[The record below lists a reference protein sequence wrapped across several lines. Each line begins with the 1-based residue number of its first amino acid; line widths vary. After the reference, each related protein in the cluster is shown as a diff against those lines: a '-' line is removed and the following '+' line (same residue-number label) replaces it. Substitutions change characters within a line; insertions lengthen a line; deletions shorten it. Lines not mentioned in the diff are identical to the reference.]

1 MADSTLSLSR
11 NDLLKAAGNMLGRGI
26 DTTAWDDPDFSTRVN
41 MCVDIGCRW
50 VYEPDLLPNEAQ
62 VHMWSFMQPKLT
74 SFDLNAPYSTGTVT
88 VTPHATGS
96 VVAGAGTSFPAWAG
110 DAEFVVGGVSYTVL
124 SWTSATALKL
134 DDVAVTAAA
143 LSTYTL
149 QQIDYVLPDLFGGFR
164 GDLFLDQSSSSLG
177 QVVQRADKK
186 ELLGYQK
193 SGIADFAAQPAR
205 FAVFTQDQTGAA
217 GQRWL
222 ITFWPTADA
231 AYTLSGFYTI
241 NPYQLTSALPYP
253 MGGLPLSECLREAVL
268 GAVEIE
274 FMGAAGIH
282 TQMFQRRLQAAISY
296 DRQMSNPGIIGRNLD
311 YSAARRN
318 WLRIGPR
325 VIHCGLGATAY
336 TG

>member
-1 MADSTLSLSR
+1 MAESTLSLSR
-11 NDLLKAAGNMLGRGI
+11 TDLLKAAGNMLGRGI
-26 DTTAWDDPDFSTRVN
+26 DVTAWDDPDFTTRVN

-62 VHMWSFMQPKLT
+62 VHLWPFMQPKLT

-88 VTPHATGS
+88 V
-96 VVAGAGTSFPAWAG
+96 VAGVVTGVGTTFPSWAA
-110 DAEFVVGGVSYTVL
+110 DAEFVVGGVSYSVASRAST
-124 SWTSATALKL
+124 TSLTL
-134 DDVAVTAAA
+134 DDTAVTAAA

-177 QVVQRADKK
+177 QVLQRADKQ

-217 GQRWL
+217 GQRWM
-222 ITFWPTADA
+222 ITLWPTADA

-241 NPYQLTSALPYP
+241 NPYQLTSSLPYP

-274 FMGAAGIH
+274 FKGEAGIH
-282 TQMFQRRLQAAISY
+282 MQNFMRRLQAAVSY
-296 DRQMSNPGIIGRNLD
+296 DRQMSNPGILGRNLD

-318 WLRIGPR
+318 WLRNGPR
-325 VIHCGLGATAY
+325 VSHIGLGPTAY
-336 TG
+336 VGYQ

>member
-1 MADSTLSLSR
+1 MSTLALTR

-26 DTTAWDDPDFSTRVN
+26 DVTAWDDPDFSSRVN

-74 SFDLNAPYSTGTVT
+74 SFDINAPYGTGTVT
-88 VTPHATGS
+88 VVAGVVTGS
-96 VVAGAGTSFPAWAG
+96 GTTFPSWAASAEIVIG
-110 DAEFVVGGVSYTVL
+110 DVSYSVSTRD
-124 SWTSATALKL
+124 SATQLTL
-134 DDVAVTAAA
+134 DDTSVTAAA
-143 LSTYTL
+143 GSTYTL
-149 QQIDYVLPDLFGGFR
+149 LQIDYVLPDLFGGFR
-164 GDLFLDQSSSSLG
+164 GDLYIDQSPSSIG
-177 QVVQRADKK
+177 QVVQRADKQ

-193 SGIADFAAQPAR
+193 SGLADFTAQPER
-205 FAVFTQDQTGAA
+205 YAVFTQDQTGAA

-222 ITFWPTADA
+222 MTLWPIADA

-282 TQMFQRRLQAAISY
+282 VQMFQRRLQAAISY
-296 DRQMSNPGIIGRNLD
+296 DRQMSNPGIIGQNLD
-311 YSAARRN
+311 YSANRRE
-318 WLRIGPR
+318 WLKHGPR
-325 VIHCGLGATAY
+325 VSHIGLGP
-336 TG
+336 TGYLGYP

>member
-1 MADSTLSLSR
+1 MAESTLTLTR
-11 NDLLKAAGNMLGRGI
+11 ADLLKAAGNMLGRGI

-88 VTPHATGS
+88 V
-96 VVAGAGTSFPAWAG
+96 VAGVVTGVGTTFPSWAAA
-110 DAEFVVGGVSYTVL
+110 AEFVVGSVSYSVSTRD
-124 SWTSATALKL
+124 SATQLTL
-134 DDVAVTAAA
+134 DDTAVTAAA

-164 GDLFLDQSSSSLG
+164 GDLFLDQTSSSLG
-177 QVVQRADKK
+177 QVVRRADKE
-186 ELLGYQK
+186 ELLGYQR

-222 ITFWPTADA
+222 ITVWPTADA

-296 DRQMSNPGIIGRNLD
+296 DRQMSNPGIIGQNLD
-311 YSAARRN
+311 RSYERRQWN
-318 WLRIGPR
+318 KIGPR
-325 VIHCGLGATAY
+325 VSHVGLGDMSF
-336 TG
+336 TGYP

>member
-1 MADSTLSLSR
+1 
-11 NDLLKAAGNMLGRGI
+11 MLGRGI
-26 DTTAWDDPDFSTRVN
+26 DTTAWDDPDFTTRVN

-88 VTPHATGS
+88 VTAGVVTG
-96 VVAGAGTSFPAWAG
+96 VGTTFPSWAA
-110 DAEFVVGGVSYTVL
+110 DAEFVVGGVSYSVATRD
-124 SWTSATALKL
+124 SATQLTL
-134 DDVAVTAAA
+134 DDTAVTAAA

-164 GDLFLDQSSSSLG
+164 GDLFIDQSSTALG
-177 QVVQRADKK
+177 FTLRRADKE
-186 ELLGYQK
+186 ELLSYQK
-193 SGIADFAAQPAR
+193 SGIADFASQPTR
-205 FAVFTQDQTGAA
+205 FAVFTKDQTGAA

-222 ITFWPTADA
+222 MTLWPTADA
-231 AYTLSGFYTI
+231 AYTISGFYTI
-241 NPYQLTSALPYP
+241 NPYQLTASLPYP

-296 DRQMSNPGIIGRNLD
+296 DRQMSNPGIIGQNLD
-311 YSAARRN
+311 RSYKRRQ
-318 WLRIGPR
+318 WLQNEPR
-325 VIHCGLGATAY
+325 VSHVGLGPSVY
-336 TG
+336 VGYQ

>member
-1 MADSTLSLSR
+1 MAESTLTLTR
-11 NDLLKAAGNMLGRGI
+11 ADLLKAAGNMLGRGI

-62 VHMWSFMQPKLT
+62 VHIWSFMQPKLT
-74 SFDLNAPYSTGTVT
+74 SFDLNAPYGIGTVQ
-88 VTPHATGS
+88 
-96 VVAGAGTSFPAWAG
+96 VVAGAVAGTGTVFPAWAA
-110 DAEFVVGGVSYTVL
+110 DAEFVIGGVSYSVASRDGNTTL
-124 SWTSATALKL
+124 TL
-134 DDVAVTAAA
+134 DDTSVTAAA

-164 GDLFLDQSSSSLG
+164 GDLFLDQASSSLG
-177 QVVQRADKK
+177 QVLRRADKE
-186 ELLGYQK
+186 ELLRYQR
-193 SGIADFAAQPAR
+193 SGIADFAAQPSR
-205 FAVFTQDQTGAA
+205 FAVFTKDQTGSAD
-217 GQRWL
+217 QKSM
-222 ITFWPTADA
+222 ITFWPTADS

-274 FMGAAGIH
+274 FKGEAGIH
-282 TQMFQRRLQAAISY
+282 MQMFQRRLQAAISY
-296 DRQMSNPGIIGRNLD
+296 DRQMSNPGIIGQNLD
-311 YSAARRN
+311 YSASRRE
-318 WLRIGPR
+318 WLRNGPR
-325 VIHCGLGATAY
+325 VSHVGLGATVY